1 MIREYDRNDS
11 GKIEYNDF
19 VDISNNNNNMKI
31 NKIISIL
38 DSPFVLCLLS

>member
-19 VDISNNNNNMKI
+19 VDISNNNMKI
-31 NKIISIL
+31 NIIIFIL